1 MTVVSNVVREIREKG
16 SCAWIKPERRHRSAS
31 KRRHRVQE
39 NAPEHRES
47 FPKKIVKAHYPSRDI
62 RSKIRNTLI

>member
-47 FPKKIVKAHYPSRDI
+47 FPKKDRQS
-62 RSKIRNTLI
+62 TLPQQRYSQ